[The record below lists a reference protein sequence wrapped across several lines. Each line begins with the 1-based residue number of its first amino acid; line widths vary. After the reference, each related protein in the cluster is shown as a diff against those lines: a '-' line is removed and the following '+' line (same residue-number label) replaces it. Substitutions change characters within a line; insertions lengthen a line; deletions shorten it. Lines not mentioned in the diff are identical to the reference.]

1 VDPIEPAGR
10 RERHKARTREDLQR
24 AARDL
29 FARQGFAATTV
40 QQITDAADVSERTF
54 FRYFASKDD
63 LLVLDVAALFAAVER
78 AIRDR
83 PLDEP
88 PLVSILESLV
98 AVTSSATAAP
108 GGGAPFA
115 GIGWRTPMGID
126 SSDPIVAG
134 RLVRVFVDWEDR
146 LAAVLLGRFTAA
158 APDRPRADLALAASV
173 IARAAASA
181 MRATLRDVREAPA
194 GAGSQPPGIT
204 GRLRE
209 AFAILAGGCE
219 GPVA

>member
-1 VDPIEPAGR
+1 MDAIEPAGR

-24 AARDL
+24 VAREL

-40 QQITDAADVSERTF
+40 QQIADAADVSERTF
-54 FRYFASKDD
+54 FRYFASKED

-88 PLVSILESLV
+88 PLVSIVESMV
-98 AVTSSATAAP
+98 GVIGSAAAAR
-108 GGGAPFA
+108 GGAVPA
-115 GIGWRTPMGID
+115 AIGGSRSPMGID
-126 SSDPIVAG
+126 PSDPVVAG

-146 LAAVLLGRFTAA
+146 LAEVLLDRFTAV
-158 APDRPRADLALAASV
+158 APERPRAELALAASV

-181 MRATLRDVREAPA
+181 MRATLRDVREASA
-194 GAGSQPPGIT
+194 GADGEPLGT
-204 GRLRE
+204 AERLRE
-209 AFAILAGGCE
+209 AFAILAGGCA
-219 GPVA
+219 GPAG